1 MVTSLGEPVAF
12 RVVAEGTAS
21 MNEADFKILSEF
33 QQKVTRLQRAVTGA
47 SENIDATR
55 LKLTSIKTALDLT
68 PGAPVKL
75 RADFKGLEDRLAAM
89 RLVVVGDTF
98 AAGRYV
104 DTVPALAE
112 LIRNV
117 AGNWRLATSKPAVF
131 WVDNYNL
138 AARDFEKELEK
149 LRVLLDVD
157 LKKLERELDAAGAP
171 ATPGRLPE
179 FKAR

>member
-1 MVTSLGEPVAF
+1 
-12 RVVAEGTAS
+12 
-21 MNEADFKILSEF
+21 
-33 QQKVTRLQRAVTGA
+33 
-47 SENIDATR
+47 
-55 LKLTSIKTALDLT
+55 
-68 PGAPVKL
+68 
-75 RADFKGLEDRLAAM
+75 M

-112 LIRNV
+112 RIRSV
-117 AGNWRLATSKPAVF
+117 AGNMRLSTSKPAAF

-138 AARDFEKELEK
+138 TAREFEKELEK